1 MRIVSL
7 LGSLISDM
15 RSTIT
20 LVLALTYL
28 VGAAFC
34 GVIMLVMPLMFF
46 VRPFARRYFF
56 SHIVTFVFGNYW
68 FSTLF
73 VLEQL
78 NGTKIRVHGE
88 IPKMRDAVLVVCNH
102 KCDLDYCYLW
112 SVLARVEGPRLTG
125 LFKAVL
131 KSAIKV
137 VPVFSWGMKACGFLY
152 LSRSWDIDRSHIK
165 RWAQAMSRDKIPMW
179 LVLYPEGTRYT
190 DRRKASSD
198 KYAKERSMP
207 CYESELLL
215 PRTKGLV
222 SLVRSLDGYLD
233 TVLDMTIAYVKKD
246 GTLLKGSEL
255 GTSALKRVFSGDSP
269 VGTVHMH
276 FAHHH
281 VRDLPADDEALASW
295 CQDRW
300 ALKDKLLLDLGRT
313 GNFGE
318 ILPVDS
324 PSPIRMYTTIA
335 LWLCLMA
342 LGLNLLFTT
351 SWFVWYCVFAMSF
364 GVLLT
369 AVDPPEW

>member
-1 MRIVSL
+1 MVLSSLGIRKEGIVSIGEVDRPQSLPQL
-7 LGSLISDM
+7 LY
-15 RSTIT
+15 R
-20 LVLALTYL
+20 
-28 VGAAFC
+28 
-34 GVIMLVMPLMFF
+34 FF
-46 VRPFARRYFF
+46 Y
-56 SHIVTFVFGNYW
+56 
-68 FSTLF
+68 
-73 VLEQL
+73 
-78 NGTKIRVHGE
+78 
-88 IPKMRDAVLVVCNH
+88 
-102 KCDLDYCYLW
+102 
-112 SVLARVEGPRLTG
+112 
-125 LFKAVL
+125 
-131 KSAIKV
+131 
-137 VPVFSWGMKACGFLY
+137 
-152 LSRSWDIDRSHIK
+152 
-165 RWAQAMSRDKIPMW
+165 
-179 LVLYPEGTRYT
+179 
-190 DRRKASSD
+190 
-198 KYAKERSMP
+198 
-207 CYESELLL
+207 
-215 PRTKGLV
+215 
-222 SLVRSLDGYLD
+222 RSLRILFLPCGAQRESCVYNIRSIQHRDDVSFGVS
-233 TVLDMTIAYVKKD
+233 TCCIF
-246 GTLLKGSEL
+246 
-255 GTSALKRVFSGDSP
+255 ALQVFSGDSP